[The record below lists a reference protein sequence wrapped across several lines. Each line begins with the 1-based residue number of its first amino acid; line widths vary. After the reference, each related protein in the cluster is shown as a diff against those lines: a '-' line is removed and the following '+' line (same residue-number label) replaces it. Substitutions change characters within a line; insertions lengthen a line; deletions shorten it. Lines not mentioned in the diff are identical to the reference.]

1 MSVNRAIQPMLGSAS
16 VFLDMLEH
24 VSNAAPL
31 NRPVLVIGERGT
43 GKELISARLHYL
55 SPRWEK
61 PFLAL
66 NCAALGESLLEA
78 ELFGHEAGAFT
89 GATRR
94 REGRFERADGGT
106 LFLDEIASASPA
118 VQEKILRV
126 VEYGE
131 FERLGSS
138 GTVKVDVRLVAATNV
153 DLPSEAAKG
162 KFRADLLDRL
172 AFDVVTVPPL
182 RERPG
187 DITQLARQFGLA
199 MAQELKLSVFPGF
212 SPAAER
218 LLESHSWPGNV
229 RELKNV
235 VERAVYRATDLD
247 QPIDRIVL
255 DPFESPFRPR
265 TTRPP
270 LGPVDAQPRGAE
282 APPPPP
288 VATPAGPP
296 TGPYDFFAHVAQ
308 VEQAA
313 LKDALALFGGN
324 QKRTAVHLG
333 LAYHQLRNLLRK
345 HGMLG
350 AANSPQTGE
359 TMEEDGQMD

>member
-1 MSVNRAIQPMLGSAS
+1 MALDRATQPMLGSAS
-16 VFLDMLEH
+16 VFLDMLQQ
-24 VSNAAPL
+24 VSNVAPL
-31 NRPVLVIGERGT
+31 ARPVLVIGERGT
-43 GKELISARLHYL
+43 GKELVSARLHYL

-61 PFLAL
+61 PLVTI

-89 GATRR
+89 GAVKR

-106 LFLDEIASASPA
+106 LFLDEIAAASPA

-138 GTVKVDVRLVAATNV
+138 STIKVNVRLVAATNV
-153 DLPSEAAKG
+153 DLPSEAEKG
-162 KFRADLLDRL
+162 RFRADLLDRL

-187 DITQLARQFGLA
+187 DILLLARNFGLA
-199 MAQELKLSVFPGF
+199 MAQELKRSVFSGF
-212 SPAAER
+212 TQEAEHV
-218 LLESHSWPGNV
+218 LEAHYWPGNV

-235 VERAVYRATDLD
+235 VERAVYRAPDCD
-247 QPIDRIVL
+247 QPIHRIVI

-265 TTRPP
+265 PA
-270 LGPVDAQPRGAE
+270 DASSTPFGSA
-282 APPPPP
+282 AP
-288 VATPAGPP
+288 A
-296 TGPYDFFAHVAQ
+296 GPYDFFARMEAI
-308 VEQAA
+308 EREA
-313 LKDALALFGGN
+313 LTVALAANGGN
-324 QKRTAVHLG
+324 QKRTASYLG

-345 HGMLG
+345 YGMAGGNGTL
-350 AANSPQTGE
+350 NSPQSPEKLDDDLEPDPGISGL
-359 TMEEDGQMD
+359 EDRKSAG

>member
-1 MSVNRAIQPMLGSAS
+1 MALSRPNQSMLGSAT
-16 VFLDMLEH
+16 VFLDMLEQ
-24 VSNAAPL
+24 VSSAAPL

-43 GKELISARLHYL
+43 GKELISGRLHYL

-61 PFLAL
+61 PLLTL

-94 REGRFERADGGT
+94 REGFFERADGGT
-106 LFLDEIASASPA
+106 LFLDEIGSASMA

-131 FERLGSS
+131 FQRLGAS
-138 GTVKVDVRLVAATNV
+138 TTIRVDVRLVAATNI
-153 DLPSEAAKG
+153 DLPTEAANG

-187 DITQLARQFGLA
+187 DILLLARQFGLA
-199 MAQELKLSVFPGF
+199 MAQEIKLPVFPGF
-212 SPAAER
+212 SPRAER
-218 LLESHSWPGNV
+218 ILETYSWPGNV

-235 VERAVYRATDLD
+235 VERAVYRSAESD

-265 TTRPP
+265 HAPSQP
-270 LGPVDAQPRGAE
+270 ALPGSGPDAASTMP
-282 APPPPP
+282 APPSD
-288 VATPAGPP
+288 
-296 TGPYDFFAHVAQ
+296 PYDFFAHIAAI
-308 VEQAA
+308 EQEA
-313 LKDALALFGGN
+313 LKVALANCGGN
-324 QKRTAVHLG
+324 QKKTAVHLG

-345 HGMLG
+345 HGMFG
-350 AANSPQTGE
+350 NATANSPQSDDTI
-359 TMEEDGQMD
+359 EEDEQND

>member
-1 MSVNRAIQPMLGSAS
+1 MSRPNQSMLGSAS
-16 VFLDMLEH
+16 VFLDMLEQ
-24 VSNAAPL
+24 VSSAAPL

-61 PFLAL
+61 PFLTL

-94 REGRFERADGGT
+94 REGFFERADGGT
-106 LFLDEIASASPA
+106 LFLDEIASASMA
-118 VQEKILRV
+118 VQEKILRA

-131 FERLGSS
+131 FQRLGAS
-138 GTVKVDVRLVAATNV
+138 TTIKVDVRLVAATNV
-153 DLPSEAAKG
+153 DLPNEAANG

-187 DITQLARQFGLA
+187 DILLLARHFGLA
-199 MAQELKLSVFPGF
+199 MAQEIKLSVFPGF
-212 SPAAER
+212 SPPAQR
-218 LLESHSWPGNV
+218 ILETYGWPGNV

-235 VERAVYRATDLD
+235 VERAVYRAVDPD
-247 QPIDRIVL
+247 QPIDKIIL

-265 TTRPP
+265 NTP
-270 LGPVDAQPRGAE
+270 LKSVPTAATPETAPST
-282 APPPPP
+282 APPSQ
-288 VATPAGPP
+288 A
-296 TGPYDFFAHVAQ
+296 YDFFSHIAAI
-308 VEQAA
+308 EQEA
-313 LKDALALFGGN
+313 LRIALANCGGN
-324 QKRTAVHLG
+324 QKRTAAHLG
-333 LAYHQLRNLLRK
+333 LAYHQLRDLLRK
-345 HGMLG
+345 HGMFG
-350 AANSPQTGE
+350 NATANSPQSDD
-359 TMEEDGQMD
+359 TMEEDEQND

>member
-1 MSVNRAIQPMLGSAS
+1 MLGSAS

-24 VSNAAPL
+24 VSGAAPL

-55 SPRWEK
+55 SPRWER
-61 PFLAL
+61 PFLTL

-94 REGRFERADGGT
+94 RDGFFERADGGT
-106 LFLDEIASASPA
+106 LFLDEIASASMA

-131 FERLGSS
+131 FQRLGSS
-138 GTVKVDVRLVAATNV
+138 TTVKVDVRLVAATNV
-153 DLPSEAAKG
+153 DLPSEAERG

-187 DITQLARQFGLA
+187 DIMLLARHFGLA
-199 MAQELKLSVFPGF
+199 MAQEMKLAVFPGF
-212 SPAAER
+212 TQRAQR
-218 LLESHSWPGNV
+218 ILETHDWPGNV

-235 VERAVYRATDLD
+235 VERAVYRAADSD
-247 QPIDRIVL
+247 QPIDRIIL
-255 DPFESPFRPR
+255 DPFESAFRPR
-265 TTRPP
+265 NSP
-270 LGPVDAQPRGAE
+270 LSPGIQAAPAKTA
-282 APPPPP
+282 APPPPAAP
-288 VATPAGPP
+288 PAE
-296 TGPYDFFAHVAQ
+296 PYDFFAHIAVI
-308 VEQAA
+308 EQDA
-313 LKDALALFGGN
+313 LKVALLQFGGN
-324 QKRTAVHLG
+324 QKRTAAHLG
-333 LAYHQLRNLLRK
+333 MAYHQLRNLLRK
-345 HGMLG
+345 HGMFG
-350 AANSPQTGE
+350 GTTANSPQSDDTI
-359 TMEEDGQMD
+359 EDDEQSE

>member
-1 MSVNRAIQPMLGSAS
+1 MLGSAS
-16 VFLDMLEH
+16 VFLDMLEQ
-24 VSNAAPL
+24 VSGAAAL

-89 GATRR
+89 GAVKR

-106 LFLDEIASASPA
+106 LFLDEIASASQA

-153 DLPSEAAKG
+153 DLPAEAARG
-162 KFRADLLDRL
+162 RFRADLLDRL
-172 AFDVVTVPPL
+172 AFDVITIPPL

-187 DITQLARQFGLA
+187 DIALLARHFGLA
-199 MAQELKLSVFPGF
+199 MAQEMKRSVFAGF
-212 SPAAER
+212 TPAAER
-218 LLESHSWPGNV
+218 ILEAHRWPGNV

-235 VERAVYRATDLD
+235 VERAVYRAADPE

-255 DPFESPFRPR
+255 DPFDSPFRPR
-265 TTRPP
+265 
-270 LGPVDAQPRGAE
+270 AE
-282 APPPPP
+282 AP
-288 VATPAGPP
+288 AAAAREQQN
-296 TGPYDFFAHVAQ
+296 GPYDFFAHVARF
-308 VEQAA
+308 EQEALKAA
-313 LKDALALFGGN
+313 LAECGGN
-324 QKRTAVHLG
+324 QKRTAMHLG
-333 LAYHQLRNLLRK
+333 MAYHQLRNLLRK
-345 HGMLG
+345 HGM
-350 AANSPQTGE
+350 NSPQNGE
-359 TMEEDGQMD
+359 MMGDDGTAA